1 MSDFALFV
9 IAIIATVTVVL
20 AWMYIDAE
28 REWLFV
34 IAIIATV
41 TVVLAWMY
49 IDAERECRMLRN
61 EIFRMRTDA
70 DAEHCRIDD

>member
-1 MSDFALFV
+1 MSDFA
-9 IAIIATVTVVL
+9 
-20 AWMYIDAE
+20 
-28 REWLFV
+28 LFV

-61 EIFRMRTDA
+61 EVSRIA
-70 DAEHCRIDD
+70 EAEHCMIDD